1 VRLAAPAKAGRVP
14 GRHRLAR
21 LSRNAVAGKMT
32 VVTIVTNAYEE
43 VTNMLAATVTP
54 LNALPTAH
62 PASDVARAQAAAR
75 KPAR

>member
-1 VRLAAPAKAGRVP
+1 
-14 GRHRLAR
+14 
-21 LSRNAVAGKMT
+21 MT

-62 PASDVARAQAAAR
+62 PASDVARVQAAAR